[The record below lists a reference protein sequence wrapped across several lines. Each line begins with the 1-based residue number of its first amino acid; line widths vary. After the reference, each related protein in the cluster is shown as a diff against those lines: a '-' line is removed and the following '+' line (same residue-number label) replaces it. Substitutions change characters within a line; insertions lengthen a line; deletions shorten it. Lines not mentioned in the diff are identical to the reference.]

1 MFQIAIT
8 NLLALIFCGLMTT
21 TVVALEN
28 TSAAVTTQ
36 SQTQEDVAD
45 ARALISLID
54 DFDGV
59 RAEFK
64 QQILD
69 SSNQVIDESNGLLA
83 LKRPNFR
90 WQVTE
95 PFAQVI
101 VAKGAR
107 LQIYDADLA
116 QVTLQD
122 LDASSGATPLTLLLG
137 DTEALTT
144 DFAIQRTDQ
153 GGQQRFF
160 LYPKSEIA
168 LFLQI
173 ELRFVDR
180 KLQYLGVWD
189 SAGQFT
195 RIRLNQLKLDQ
206 TIADEVFE
214 LVLPEGTDVI
224 RG

>member
-1 MFQIAIT
+1 MA
-8 NLLALIFCGLMTT
+8 
-21 TVVALEN
+21 
-28 TSAAVTTQ
+28 
-36 SQTQEDVAD
+36 
-45 ARALISLID
+45 
-54 DFDGV
+54 
-59 RAEFK
+59 
-64 QQILD
+64 
-69 SSNQVIDESNGLLA
+69 
-83 LKRPNFR
+83 
-90 WQVTE
+90 

-122 LDASSGATPLTLLLG
+122 LDASAGATPLTLLLG
-137 DTEALTT
+137 DTEALST

-153 GGQQRFF
+153 GGQQHFF
-160 LYPKSEIA
+160 LYPKSETA

-195 RIRLNQLKLDQ
+195 RIRLNQLKIDQ